1 MKILAIDP
9 GPKQSAFVYWD
20 TDKNQILLKDKIDN
34 DVMMGRIV
42 GVYSDCVMQGHV
54 VIEMI
59 QSFGM
64 PVGMETFETVFWIG
78 RFYQVAVTTDGY
90 EKVDRVLRK
99 DIKMNM
105 CGTTKAKD
113 SNIRQAL
120 IDRFGSPGTKK
131 NPGMMYGLH
140 KDMIQ
145 AFAVAV
151 TYYDRIKE
159 KI

>member
-1 MKILAIDP
+1 MYILGIDP

-34 DVMMGRIV
+34 DVMMSRIA
-42 GVYSDCVMQGHV
+42 GVYSDCVMQGYV

-78 RFYQVAVTTDGY
+78 RFYQLAVTTDGY

-151 TYYDRIKE
+151 TYFDIQKE
-159 KI
+159 KK

>member
-1 MKILAIDP
+1 MYILGIDP

-34 DVMMGRIV
+34 DVMMSRIA
-42 GVYSDCVMQGHV
+42 GVYSDCVMQGYV

-78 RFYQVAVTTDGY
+78 RFYQNVFLIPTLT
-90 EKVDRVLRK
+90 VDRVLRK

-113 SNIRQAL
+113 ANIRQAL
-120 IDRFGSPGTKK
+120 IDRFGVPGTKK

-151 TYYDRIKE
+151 TYFDIQKE
-159 KI
+159 KK

>member
-1 MKILAIDP
+1 MYILGIDP

-34 DVMMGRIV
+34 DVMMSRIA
-42 GVYSDCVMQGHV
+42 GVYSDCVMQGYV

-78 RFYQVAVTTDGY
+78 RFYQLAVTTDGC

-151 TYYDRIKE
+151 TYFDIQKE
-159 KI
+159 KK

>member
-1 MKILAIDP
+1 MIITGIDP
-9 GPKQSAFVYWD
+9 GTKESAYVIWD
-20 TDKNQILLKDKIDN
+20 TDKNIILKAEKTDN
-34 DVMMGRIV
+34 EKVMDRLSGRF
-42 GVYSDCVMQGHV
+42 SDIPMTGIV

-78 RFYQVAVTTDGY
+78 RFYQNVFLIPTLT
-90 EKVDRVLRK
+90 VDRVLRK

-113 SNIRQAL
+113 ANIRQAL
-120 IDRFGSPGTKK
+120 IDRFGVPGTKK

-159 KI
+159 KK